1 MDLKQFQME
10 LETLTLFHRILE
22 DEIVD
27 LLIQT
32 IDDSTYY
39 CRLCSKIYDQGANIS
54 DYIYKMV
61 MNDEN
66 IYVLNK
72 AKNKTIVPS
81 IENSLKR
88 ELKILQKLCDLKS
101 KEVHI
106 QSDIEYPEWENTSY
120 SLEKDY
126 YQRIEELPKKGYGIF
141 SKYFVFGIDEQGL
154 YPIRHPDTQSLK
166 EMTGYQQQR
175 NVLIKNTLALLQ
187 GMKANNALLYGDAG
201 TGKSST
207 IKAIVNEYHT
217 EGLRLIEVKKKQIAQ
232 LPSIIE
238 MLADNP
244 LKFII
249 FIDDLSFSSNDDD
262 YIALKNILEGSTTS
276 NKMNVVIYATSNRRH
291 FMKETFS
298 DREGDEMHRNDTIQ
312 ETMSLAA
319 RFGLTITFQKPGSNL
334 YMEIVKQYAKEYE
347 LNLDEHELKIKAE
360 AFAIRNNGRS
370 ARTAKQ
376 FVEYEKINQSIL
388 D

>member
-39 CRLCSKIYDQGANIS
+39 CRLCSKIYDKGANLS

-101 KEVHI
+101 KEVYI

-126 YQRIEELPKKGYGIF
+126 YQRIEDLPKKGYGIF
-141 SKYFVFGIDEQGL
+141 AKYFVFGIDEQGL